1 MEERRR
7 LPKNVRQVGERD
19 ELYRIYLEDYV
30 GTYLEKCMSRQGEL
44 TVGVLVGESCV
55 IDGNACLFINGALEV
70 NHVWSDEDQLL
81 FSEYSW
87 ERMLD
92 AKSRHF
98 GTGEICGCFVCA
110 GEEIIPNLAILQKL
124 QNRYFPETGNVMLV
138 HSREDSS
145 IYYQNMAGMTRL
157 AGYYIYYERNEAMQ
171 SFLVENSQGRVVERS
186 GDEVVVNQFREK
198 MTEKKNMRAPAGL
211 RMAYALCVC
220 LALAVCAIGVNA
232 LGSSQKLAEMEQLM
246 TGLLEKNEQVGAT
259 ISETDSSGGKLTI
272 YDVSGNSSEAEEN
285 KGTNE
290 APTAGKDETAAP
302 EETTPADESAGAEVP
317 DASEAESAA
326 VPGGNEGNPGGDQP
340 STDTVPEQTDTDTPP
355 QGGDQP
361 GENTIPSQ
369 DDVSVLPEQ
378 TGEAP
383 VNVLPEGCI
392 SYTVQAGDT
401 LSSIC
406 MGLYGN
412 HDQLAA
418 ICALNGLTDAN
429 LISVGQELIVPAATV
444 PEAPPEQNIVNEENE

>member
-44 TVGVLVGESCV
+44 TIGVLVGESCV

-98 GTGEICGCFVCA
+98 GNGEICGCFVCA
-110 GEEIIPNLAILQKL
+110 GEEIIPDAAVLQKL
-124 QNRYFPETGNVMLV
+124 QNRYFPETGSVMLV
-138 HSREDSS
+138 HSREDSAV
-145 IYYQNMAGMTRL
+145 YYQNMAGMTRL

-171 SFLVENSQGRVVERS
+171 SFLVENSQGRVVERA

-211 RMAYALCVC
+211 RLAYGLCVC
-220 LALAVCAIGVNA
+220 LALAVCAIGINA
-232 LGSSQKLAEMEQLM
+232 LGSSQKLTQMEQLL
-246 TGLLEKNEQVGAT
+246 TGLLENNNAQVGAT
-259 ISETDSSGGKLTI
+259 VAETDAAGGKLTI
-272 YDVSGNSSEAEEN
+272 YDVDDGNNAEASGKESTGADISEA
-285 KGTNE
+285 
-290 APTAGKDETAAP
+290 PSAGASAGAA
-302 EETTPADESAGAEVP
+302 ESAGAETP
-317 DASEAESAA
+317 SADELTDESAA
-326 VPGGNEGNPGGDQP
+326 ATDEAAAGSEQNPADTP
-340 STDTVPEQTDTDTPP
+340 SEEPMQTDADTPP
-355 QGGDQP
+355 EEP
-361 GENTIPSQ
+361 SAENPSQ
-369 DDVSVLPEQ
+369 PSDTAVIPEE
-378 TGEAP
+378 TGEEPANAVP
-383 VNVLPEGCI
+383 DGCML
-392 SYTVQAGDT
+392 YTVQAGDT

-406 MGLYGN
+406 LGLYGS
-412 HDQLAA
+412 HDQLQA
-418 ICALNGLTDAN
+418 ICDLNSLADAN
-429 LISVGQELIVPAATV
+429 LISEGQELIVPVAEPV
-444 PEAPPEQNIVNEENE
+444 QGQEEALPQ